1 MRRMETFQDWLAY
14 ERRILHATEQLAPQ
28 EIKALSPDL
37 SLQAFIQFV
46 VWRAGEIRR
55 LREEVSVLERTLT
68 PP

>member
-46 VWRAGEIRR
+46 VWRAGKIRR